1 MKLTN
6 RTLLITLG
14 ILLLIMLV
22 SPAIMASLIGFG
34 VGSGMMNG
42 GMMGGMMNGGM
53 MSNPG
58 TMPAMSG
65 ATAGWMMFLMTLRTV
80 AVWAALIVA
89 ILLLVRLFTANRSTG
104 DAFEILRRR
113 YAAGEITQAEY
124 ERMRGEIEQLTPQPR

>member
-14 ILLLIMLV
+14 VLLLIVLV

-34 VGSGMMNG
+34 VGS
-42 GMMGGMMNGGM
+42 GMMNGGM

-124 ERMRGEIEQLTPQPR
+124 VRMRQEIEQLTPQPR